1 MSPRPQ
7 PPHRDNAP
15 TVTRIRLRYAKR
27 HRMRF
32 SSHRDFQRAF
42 ERALRRIETPV
53 AYSSG
58 FTPHPRISYA
68 NAAPTG
74 TGSEAEYLEVGLTR
88 TIDLDAFVHD
98 LDATLPDGFAALE
111 AVTATTPDFVERL
124 AASVWHVVLPSVAND
139 EAAEAVAQLLAADHV
154 EVERLTKAG
163 MRRFDAR
170 PALLTLTAPTPEEL
184 AALPESARQA
194 GEDPGCAILMAVVRH
209 DTPAVRPDDV
219 LAALRH
225 VSGLALPVPP
235 VVTRLAQGPL
245 VPDARSPLASVADPL
260 APDRAAQSA

>member
-1 MSPRPQ
+1 MTPRPQ
-7 PPHRDNAP
+7 PPQRDNAP

-27 HRMRF
+27 RRMRF

-42 ERALRRIETPV
+42 ERALRRIDTPV

-74 TGSEAEYLEVGLTR
+74 AGSEAEYLEVGLTR
-88 TIDLDAFVHD
+88 TIDLPAFVRD
-98 LDATLPDGFAALE
+98 LDATLPDGFAALD
-111 AVTATTPDFVERL
+111 AVTAATPDFVERL
-124 AASVWHVVLPSVAND
+124 QASVWHLALPEVEVPALTEGVA
-139 EAAEAVAQLLAADHV
+139 ALLAAEHV

-170 PALLTLTAPTPEEL
+170 PALLSLTPATKEEQ
-184 AALPESARQA
+184 AQLPESARQA
-194 GEDPGCAILMAVVRH
+194 GEGSGCAILLAVVRH

-225 VSGLALPVPP
+225 VSGLALAVPP

-245 VPDARSPLASVADPL
+245 VPDARSPLVSVADPL
-260 APDRAAQSA
+260 APDRAAS